1 MIRLFSFV
9 SHVQISDFGLA
20 KWLPEKMT
28 HHQVFPIEGTFG
40 YMAPEFFMHGVV
52 SEKTDVFAFGVML
65 LELLTG
71 RHAVQSSRQSLV
83 TWAKPFLDCKQPK
96 GLVDPRLGDEYD
108 EEEISRLVNVA
119 KLCIHHISNARPV
132 MSKVVKLLQG
142 EENQEEEEEEGDQ
155 NCNDDPLLLFD
166 ARHDMEKDYTPS
178 TYLND
183 LNRHRQLLLEH

>member
-1 MIRLFSFV
+1 
-9 SHVQISDFGLA
+9 
-20 KWLPEKMT
+20 
-28 HHQVFPIEGTFG
+28 
-40 YMAPEFFMHGVV
+40 MAPEFFMHGVV

-71 RHAVQSSRQSLV
+71 RLAVQSYRQSLV
-83 TWAKPFLDCKQPK
+83 TWVKPFLDSKELK

-108 EEEISRLVNVA
+108 EEEMNRLVNVA
-119 KLCIHHISNARPV
+119 KMCIHHISISRPV

-142 EENQEEEEEEGDQ
+142 EEIQEDVEKGE
-155 NCNDDPLLLFD
+155 NCNTDPLLPFD

-183 LNRHRQLLLEH
+183 LNRHRQLVLEH